1 MGGRLITIEGLD
13 GAGKTTLAGALAAAL
28 ADRGVDV
35 EVLREPGGVELS
47 ERIRT
52 LVKDPALRVD
62 PRAEALLYAAAR
74 AQLVAERVVP
84 LLEAGR
90 WVLLDRFVDSSLAY
104 QGSGRGLGV
113 EAVRAINE
121 FGTGGLR
128 PDRTL
133 LLRVD
138 ARTRDARQAARAEAP
153 DRLEREDGSFFAA
166 IGAAYDALAAAE
178 PAARRGGRRGG
189 AGARR
194 PPTIGRV
201 TRRIIAS
208 LLACAVAGPVATAGA
223 QEPTTSAPG
232 TTTAAPGTTTPVPG
246 ATTSVPG
253 ATTTAPPPTSSVP
266 PPTTAPPVTA
276 APAQAAR
283 DTGPDAGD
291 RAAVLLL
298 VVFGGLFLL
307 AAVLWALARWQAW
320 DPPFMARWRHATGE
334 AGWRAGNAWAEFTDW
349 LRIGR

>member
-1 MGGRLITIEGLD
+1 
-13 GAGKTTLAGALAAAL
+13 
-28 ADRGVDV
+28 
-35 EVLREPGGVELS
+35 
-47 ERIRT
+47 
-52 LVKDPALRVD
+52 
-62 PRAEALLYAAAR
+62 
-74 AQLVAERVVP
+74 
-84 LLEAGR
+84 
-90 WVLLDRFVDSSLAY
+90 
-104 QGSGRGLGV
+104 
-113 EAVRAINE
+113 
-121 FGTGGLR
+121 
-128 PDRTL
+128 
-133 LLRVD
+133 
-138 ARTRDARQAARAEAP
+138 
-153 DRLEREDGSFFAA
+153 
-166 IGAAYDALAAAE
+166 
-178 PAARRGGRRGG
+178 
-189 AGARR
+189 
-194 PPTIGRV
+194 V

-232 TTTAAPGTTTPVPG
+232 TTTAAAGTTTPVPG

-320 DPPFMARWRHATGE
+320 DPPFMARWRHASGE